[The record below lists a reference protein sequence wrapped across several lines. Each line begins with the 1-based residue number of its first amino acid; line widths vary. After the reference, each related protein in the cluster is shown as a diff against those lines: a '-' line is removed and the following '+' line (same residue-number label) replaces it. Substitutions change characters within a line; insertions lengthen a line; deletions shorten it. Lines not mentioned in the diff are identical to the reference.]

1 MLLSWQPTHNY
12 RMLSCNICLTHHGW
26 PCEQTT
32 TTVSTLK
39 RLILSGP
46 TRTNLCSDQELSI
59 PTCPSS
65 FQHSKKKICKLAIN
79 KQFAWQKSWR
89 YCKDVK
95 LHASK
100 SCKVF
105 QSGSQWS
112 AAAADCTNLR
122 TVAWTMHHTLKILQY
137 IYPTKTQDGYFCCL
151 VFRFNFGIPNS
162 MPRRLRHLNRPQQV
176 FFIPSNIGRN
186 CTKEL
191 SSALGSQKIK
201 QSRNAAKNNWSAMHM
216 CSNSTV

>member
-1 MLLSWQPTHNY
+1 MQHLSDAP
-12 RMLSCNICLTHHGW
+12 
-26 PCEQTT
+26 
-32 TTVSTLK
+32 
-39 RLILSGP
+39 RLAMRTDHYNSFHSK
-46 TRTNLCSDQELSI
+46 TAHSVRTNKNKSVLRSRTKHPDL
-59 PTCPSS
+59 P
-65 FQHSKKKICKLAIN
+65 FQFSAQQKKICKLAIN

-122 TVAWTMHHTLKILQY
+122 TVARTMHHTLKNLQY